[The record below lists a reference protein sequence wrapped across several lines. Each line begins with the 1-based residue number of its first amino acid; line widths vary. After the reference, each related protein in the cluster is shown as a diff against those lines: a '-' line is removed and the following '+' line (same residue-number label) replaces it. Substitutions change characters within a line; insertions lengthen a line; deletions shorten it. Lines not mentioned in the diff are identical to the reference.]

1 MAWLIKAF
9 DYGLEQCIKIEQ
21 QKAERNQGAYIP
33 TSKYHRA
40 VEKDFTVL
48 PKFVDEEAVMI
59 KEIQSSVNLKYL
71 TIGYNDIDDFEIFE
85 DFKVGLNKSNIIE
98 LDMSYNNLGDA
109 AIKALGQSFHGQC
122 QISKLNFTSTKLSY
136 RGAHAIFAIAQRF
149 HGLKELTLDKN
160 SLDGSK
166 LRILREL
173 LYNNKGLRILN
184 LNDCHLGEDGAFFL
198 A

>member
-33 TSKYHRA
+33 TSKYDRA
-40 VEKDFTVL
+40 VQKDFTVL

-85 DFKVGLNKSNIIE
+85 DFKVGLNKSNIKE

-136 RGAHAIFAIAQRF
+136 RGAHAIFA
-149 HGLKELTLDKN
+149 
-160 SLDGSK
+160 
-166 LRILREL
+166 
-173 LYNNKGLRILN
+173 
-184 LNDCHLGEDGAFFL
+184 L